1 MRKLIAVLLVVC
13 FCKCSCPNSE
23 SSVTENVDSLQW
35 ISMLAEDSEIFS
47 LKQIPEGFV
56 LDTFQQFDNTKKMG
70 IFIVMPVSDMEGIN
84 SVVKAGIEAQKNQF
98 IAELGEVIEGFVSE
112 LYLVPLSIYKDEKI
126 ISFSFVMSYYHAGAA
141 HPVSF
146 YHSFNFDAKTNKLI
160 DFDDYF
166 LIKSKTDFFT
176 NVIAPFIRQDRE
188 DIDLWIDND
197 DMEDFKTI
205 KDLDFNIEQ
214 DTISFNF
221 DNYEIACY
229 AEGLIQGRIHKKA
242 LFDKIRPNYR

>member
-1 MRKLIAVLLVVC
+1 MKKLIAVLLVVC

-23 SSVTENVDSLQW
+23 SSVIENVDSLEW
-35 ISMLAEDSEIFS
+35 ISMLTNEDAIYPPM
-47 LKQIPEGFV
+47 QVPEGFV

-70 IFIVMPVSDMEGIN
+70 IFIVMPVSDREEIN
-84 SVVKAGIEAQKNQF
+84 SVVKAEIEAQKNQF

-112 LYLVPLSIYKDEKI
+112 FYLVPLSIYKDEKI

-146 YHSFNFDAKTNKLI
+146 YQSFNFDAKTQQPI
-160 DFDDYF
+160 DFDNYF
-166 LIKSKTDFFT
+166 LVKTKADTAFFT
-176 NVIAPFIRQDRE
+176 DIITKSIHRE
-188 DIDLWIDND
+188 GVFLDKLYN
-197 DMEDFKTI
+197 
-205 KDLDFNIEQ
+205 LDFNIEQ

-221 DNYEIACY
+221 DDYEIACY

-242 LFDKIRPNYR
+242 LSDKIRPNYR